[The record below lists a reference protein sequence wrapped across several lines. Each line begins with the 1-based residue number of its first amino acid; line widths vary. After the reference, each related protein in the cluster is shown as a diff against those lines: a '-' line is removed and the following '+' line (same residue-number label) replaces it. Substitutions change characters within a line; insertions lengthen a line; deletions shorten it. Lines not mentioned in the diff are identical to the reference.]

1 MVVHSSRASFHT
13 QGCIVLFIDLL
24 KNYDDIL
31 PLTIARKKRE
41 SERRM
46 PIRKRTAPV
55 DMRMSRGRISV
66 GAPSREILAAQ
77 QAAQR
82 VAAQVPN
89 ATIPERVPELAAVH
103 ASPISESK
111 SFDTE
116 PETSDAA
123 IEEPEQF
130 DRIQQSVIAP
140 VVEDDSTPQRP
151 EFKEPPPEFD
161 EPPRPTFKEPPPEVD
176 DVPSPS
182 IQPTSFVSPP
192 ASPPPVMDEK
202 LPSVTPATPHNPI
215 KALRRNSAMRSGS
228 ASPARSPSPLTS
240 SAAPAI
246 PAEDQ
251 VLSVGRTGLSRHSSG
266 QAAVVRGPRI
276 SRGPRPAAGGGNVSS
291 MVANL
296 NRSSMS
302 KSPPPSPSYKRL
314 SGGTTRPVS
323 MLGAADGKSKISRSS
338 AFSRRTM
345 ASDAEDE
352 VVDR

>member
-1 MVVHSSRASFHT
+1 MTIIHT
-13 QGCIVLFIDLL
+13 LGCIVLFIDLL
-24 KNYDDIL
+24 KHYDDIL
-31 PLTIARKKRE
+31 PPTIARKKRE
-41 SERRM
+41 SERRI

-55 DMRMSRGRISV
+55 DMRMSRGKISV

-82 VAAQVPN
+82 VAAQVPD
-89 ATIPERVPELAAVH
+89 ATISERVAEEAPRAAVH

-123 IEEPEQF
+123 VEEREQF
-130 DRIQQSVIAP
+130 DRTDQSVISPP

-176 DVPSPS
+176 DVPSM
-182 IQPTSFVSPP
+182 QPTAFVSPP

-202 LPSVTPATPHNPI
+202 PSPAVSVTPATPHNPI
-215 KALRRNSAMRSGS
+215 KALRRNSAIRSGN
-228 ASPARSPSPLTS
+228 ASPARSPSPLAS
-240 SAAPAI
+240 PATPTI

-251 VLSVGRTGLSRHSSG
+251 VLSAGRTGLSRHSSG

-276 SRGPRPAAGGGNVSS
+276 SRGPRPAGGGSVSS

-302 KSPPPSPSYKRL
+302 KSPPPSPNYKRL

-323 MLGAADGKSKISRSS
+323 MLGAADGKSKIGRSG

>member
-1 MVVHSSRASFHT
+1 
-13 QGCIVLFIDLL
+13 
-24 KNYDDIL
+24 
-31 PLTIARKKRE
+31 
-41 SERRM
+41 
-46 PIRKRTAPV
+46 
-55 DMRMSRGRISV
+55 MRMSRGRISV

-82 VAAQVPN
+82 VAAQVPD
-89 ATIPERVPELAAVH
+89 AIISERVPEASLAAVH

-116 PETSDAA
+116 PEMSDAA
-123 IEEPEQF
+123 IEEREQF
-130 DRIQQSVIAP
+130 DRTEQSVIAP
-140 VVEDDSTPQRP
+140 PAVEDGSTPQRP

-176 DVPSPS
+176 DVPSPGM
-182 IQPTSFVSPP
+182 QPTSFVSPP

-202 LPSVTPATPHNPI
+202 PLSVTPATPNNPI
-215 KALRRNSAMRSGS
+215 KALRRNSALRSGS

-240 SAAPAI
+240 SATPAI

-302 KSPPPSPSYKRL
+302 KSPPPSPNYKRL
-314 SGGTTRPVS
+314 SGGTTRPGS
-323 MLGAADGKSKISRSS
+323 MLGAADGKSKIGRSS